1 MHVTNDDATRTPAEF
16 GARLRSLRRA
26 AGLSQTDL
34 ATEGLSPSYVSL
46 IESGKRPA
54 SAAVIAILAGRLG
67 VDEQFLTTGVDA
79 EASAALELDVAYA
92 EIALRN
98 GDGQQALTH
107 AATVVAAAAHAVAP
121 EVRNRARRL
130 HAEALEAVGNLEAA
144 IRELEP
150 LRVEATEARRWLDEL
165 RLTLTLAR
173 CHKELGDLRHAL
185 TLATDAM
192 ERAVRLEL
200 TGSDVHAELSAMVIG
215 LHYLLGD
222 LARADLLADD
232 VLAQLEETGSRHA
245 RGSVYWNASLNA
257 HARGQ
262 HTKALTLAERALALY
277 AEDDDERG
285 LARLRNAYA
294 WLLLRADPPRPDKA
308 RELLERSR
316 EVLVDT
322 GSAVDRAYAETEL
335 ARAHLLMND
344 TRQAVRLATSALR
357 RLGDEPRHQTAH
369 AHLVIARAK
378 LLAGDSEHA
387 LAEYRDAAKTLTR
400 LQLGRQAAEAW
411 RELADAFTSLGK
423 FEDAANAYQ
432 RALAEIGVAAAP
444 AVVGPPAAAPAGGA
458 VPLSSDSALAS
469 P

>member
-1 MHVTNDDATRTPAEF
+1 MTNAESGRTPAEF
-16 GARLRSLRRA
+16 GARLRDLRRA

-54 SAAVIAILAGRLG
+54 SAAVIAILARRLG
-67 VDEQFLTTGVDA
+67 VDAQFLTTGVDA
-79 EASAALELDVAYA
+79 EAGAALELDVAYG

-98 GDGQQALTH
+98 GDAQQALTH
-107 AATVVAAAAHAVAP
+107 ATDVLAAPPHTVP
-121 EVRNRARRL
+121 PRVRHRALRL
-130 HAEALEAVGNLEAA
+130 RAEALEGVGRLEDAV
-144 IRELEP
+144 REIEP
-150 LRVEATEARRWLDEL
+150 LRAEAAEGRQWLEALS
-165 RLTLTLAR
+165 LTLMLAR

-185 TLATDAM
+185 TLSTEAM
-192 ERAVRLEL
+192 DRAVRLEL
-200 TGSDVHAELSAMVIG
+200 TGTDVHAELSAMVIG

-232 VLAQLEETGSRHA
+232 VLSQLEDSGSRHA

-257 HARGQ
+257 HARGD

-294 WLLLRADPPRPDKA
+294 WLLLRADPPRPDRA

-316 EVLVDT
+316 AVLVET
-322 GSAVDRAYAETEL
+322 GTAVDLAYAETEL
-335 ARAHLLMND
+335 ARAHLLMED
-344 TRQAVRLATSALR
+344 TRQAIRLATSALR

-369 AHLVIARAK
+369 AHLVIARAR
-378 LLAGDSEHA
+378 LLGGDDEQA

-400 LQLGRQAAEAW
+400 LHLGRQAAEAW

-423 FEDAANAYQ
+423 FEEASDAYR
-432 RALAEIGVAAAP
+432 RALSEVGVAAAP
-444 AVVGPPAAAPAGGA
+444 AIVGPPSPGAQDGRVTLGGDP
-458 VPLSSDSALAS
+458 VRAS
-469 P
+469 Q

>member
-1 MHVTNDDATRTPAEF
+1 MTSDDVGQTPVEF

-54 SAAVIAILAGRLG
+54 SATVIGILARRLG
-67 VDEQFLTTGVDA
+67 VDEQYLTTGVDA
-79 EASAALELDVAYA
+79 EAGAALELDVAYG

-98 GDGQQALTH
+98 GDAQQALAH
-107 AATVVAAAAHAVAP
+107 AEEVLAATPHTVPPAV
-121 EVRNRARRL
+121 RRRAQRL
-130 HAEALEAVGNLEAA
+130 HAEALEGVGRLEDA

-150 LRVEATEARRWLDEL
+150 LRAEATETRQWLDEL
-165 RLTLTLAR
+165 RLALTLAR

-192 ERAVRLEL
+192 DRAVRLEL

-232 VLAQLEETGSRHA
+232 VLTQLESSGSRHA

-257 HARGQ
+257 HARGD

-294 WLLLRADPPRPDKA
+294 WLLLRTDPPRPDKA

-316 EVLVDT
+316 TVLVET
-322 GSAVDRAYAETEL
+322 GTAVDLAYVETEL
-335 ARAHLLMND
+335 ARAHLLMED

-378 LLAGDSEHA
+378 LLAGDGEQA
-387 LAEYRDAAKTLTR
+387 LTEYRDAAKTLTR

-423 FEDAANAYQ
+423 FEDAAEAYR
-432 RALAEIGVAAAP
+432 RALSEVGVAAAP
-444 AVVGPPAAAPAGGA
+444 AIVGPPVRSAGDAVAPAD
-458 VPLSSDSALAS
+458 SSHVS

>member
-1 MHVTNDDATRTPAEF
+1 MTNDDTGRTPAEF
-16 GARLRSLRRA
+16 GARLRSLRQA

-34 ATEGLSPSYVSL
+34 ATDGLSPSYVSL

-54 SAAVIAILAGRLG
+54 SATVITILARRLG

-79 EASAALELDVAYA
+79 EAGAALELEVAYG

-98 GDGQQALTH
+98 GDPQQALTH
-107 AATVVAAAAHAVAP
+107 ATDVLGAAPHTVPPAV
-121 EVRNRARRL
+121 RHRALRL
-130 HAEALEAVGNLEAA
+130 RAEAFEGVGRLEDA
-144 IRELEP
+144 IREIEP
-150 LRVEATEARRWLDEL
+150 LRAEATEARQWLDEL

-173 CHKELGDLRHAL
+173 CYKELGDLRHAL
-185 TLATDAM
+185 ALATDAM
-192 ERAVRLEL
+192 DRAVRLEL

-232 VLAQLEETGSRHA
+232 VLTQLEESGSRHA

-257 HARGQ
+257 HARGD

-316 EVLVDT
+316 AVLVET
-322 GSAVDRAYAETEL
+322 GTAVDLAYAETEL
-335 ARAHLLMND
+335 ARAHLLMQD
-344 TRQAVRLATSALR
+344 TRQAIRLATSALR

-378 LLAGDSEHA
+378 LLAGDDEQA

-423 FEDAANAYQ
+423 FEDAADAYR
-432 RALAEIGVAAAP
+432 RALSEVGVAAAP
-444 AVVGPPAAAPAGGA
+444 AIVGPPTA
-458 VPLSSDSALAS
+458 VPGAGPVTVPSDSAHAS

>member
-1 MHVTNDDATRTPAEF
+1 MTNDDPARTPVEF

-54 SAAVIAILAGRLG
+54 SAGVIAILARRLG
-67 VDEQFLTTGVDA
+67 VDEQLLTTGVDA
-79 EASAALELDVAYA
+79 EASAALELEVAYA
-92 EIALRN
+92 DIALRN
-98 GDGQQALTH
+98 GDAEEALSHLTDVLG
-107 AATVVAAAAHAVAP
+107 APPPTVP
-121 EVRNRARRL
+121 TGVRQRALRL
-130 HAEALEAVGNLEAA
+130 HAEALEGTGRLEEA

-150 LRVEATEARRWLDEL
+150 LRTEATESRQWLDEL

-173 CHKELGDLRHAL
+173 CHKELGDLRPAL
-185 TLATDAM
+185 TLATDGLD
-192 ERAVRLEL
+192 RAGRLEL
-200 TGSDVHAELSAMVIG
+200 TGTDVHAELAAMVIG

-232 VLAQLEETGSRHA
+232 VLGTLEESGSRHA

-257 HARGQ
+257 HARGD
-262 HTKALTLAERALALY
+262 HTKALTLAERALGLY
-277 AEDDDERG
+277 AEDDDARG

-316 EVLVDT
+316 TVLLET
-322 GSAVDRAYAETEL
+322 GTAVDLAYAETEL
-335 ARAHLLMND
+335 ARAHLLMED
-344 TRQAVRLATSALR
+344 TRQAVRFATSALR

-378 LLAGDSEHA
+378 LVAGEDEQA

-423 FEDAANAYQ
+423 FEDAADAYR
-432 RALAEIGVAAAP
+432 RALSEVGVAAAP
-444 AVVGPPAAAPAGGA
+444 AIVGPPAGAPEPAS
-458 VPLSSDSALAS
+458 VRIRSESSAHAS